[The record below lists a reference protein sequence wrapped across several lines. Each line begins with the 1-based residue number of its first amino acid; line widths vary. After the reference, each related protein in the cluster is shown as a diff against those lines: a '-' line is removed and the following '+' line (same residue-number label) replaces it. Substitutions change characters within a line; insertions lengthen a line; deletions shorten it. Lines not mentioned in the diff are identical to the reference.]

1 MSTHIEVLR
10 RQAAS
15 HLTSERLTE
24 LGVELERQ
32 RRFRAA
38 QLEDLAAAAAE
49 PASSTDAARRQITR
63 ALTVA
68 AESVLSDI
76 DAALHRLHNGTYG
89 KCQYCVAPIPY
100 ERLEALP
107 MARLCMPC
115 QYARNLLARMSR
127 QSLAAP
133 LQQTEPRR
141 HPFR

>member
-1 MSTHIEVLR
+1 MSTHIEAVR

-24 LGVELERQ
+24 LGVELDLQ
-32 RRFRAA
+32 RRFRIA

-49 PASSTDAARRQITR
+49 PASTDPARRQITR

-76 DAALHRLHNGTYG
+76 DAALNRLQHGTYG
-89 KCQYCVAPIPY
+89 KCQHCATPIPF

-107 MARLCMPC
+107 MTRLCMPC
-115 QYARNLLARMSR
+115 QYAIETSGQNEPPVPRHSSR
-127 QSLAAP
+127 RAAKN
-133 LQQTEPRR
+133 
-141 HPFR
+141 